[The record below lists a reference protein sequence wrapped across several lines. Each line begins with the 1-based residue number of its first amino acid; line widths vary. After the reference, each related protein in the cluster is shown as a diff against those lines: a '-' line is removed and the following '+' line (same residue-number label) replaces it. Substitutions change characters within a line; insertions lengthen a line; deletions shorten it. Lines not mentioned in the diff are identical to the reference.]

1 MPKNVKFDDDLKER
15 LKDPEFKK
23 AFDRIS
29 ARLEAGVAIFDARKK
44 AGLTRSE
51 LAHKIHVP
59 VEAIRRIE
67 AGGNTSEHIRA
78 KLNKVL
84 NIESTERTDPDGAK
98 SQK

>member
-1 MPKNVKFDDDLKER
+1 MPDSISFDDDLKER
-15 LKDPEFKK
+15 LKDPDFKK

-29 ARLEAGVAIFDARKK
+29 ARYEAGVAIFEAREK
-44 AGLTRSE
+44 AGLSRSE
-51 LAHKIHVP
+51 LAHKVHMP

-67 AGGNTSEHIRA
+67 AGGNTSERIRA

-84 NIESTERTDPDGAK
+84 NIESTEGTDPDSAN